1 MKSIVGK
8 KVDIAIRDLSFSD
21 KRISKDIKK
30 TISSAVANA
39 ENNFQY
45 DIDNLV
51 VKEAYCGKQIV
62 MKRFRPRAK
71 GRAAPI
77 IKPYSNLTIIL
88 SEKKRKKVMGQ
99 KVNPIGL
106 RLGIN
111 RGWDSVW
118 YAKKKDFGNYLIED
132 YRVRDYIKKNVV
144 NSGVSKIMIERTSKK
159 CFVTIYTSR
168 PGFVIGKK
176 GSDIEK
182 IKAKLSK
189 LTVNEVVLNIKEVK
203 KPETNSYLV
212 AENIAQ
218 QLVKRISFRRAMKR
232 AIQSALRLGARGI
245 KVAVSGRLGGNEIAR
260 TEWLREGSIPAHT
273 LRADIDYAEAEALTT
288 YGIIGVKVWVYK
300 GKIFTREFSQ
310 ETNKN

>member
-1 MKSIVGK
+1 
-8 KVDIAIRDLSFSD
+8 
-21 KRISKDIKK
+21 
-30 TISSAVANA
+30 
-39 ENNFQY
+39 
-45 DIDNLV
+45 
-51 VKEAYCGKQIV
+51 
-62 MKRFRPRAK
+62 
-71 GRAAPI
+71 
-77 IKPYSNLTIIL
+77 
-88 SEKKRKKVMGQ
+88 MGQ

-118 YAKKKDFGNYLIED
+118 YAKKNDFGNYLIED
-132 YRVRDYIKKNVV
+132 YRIRDYIKKNVV
-144 NSGVSKIMIERTSKK
+144 NSGVSKIMIERTAKK

-182 IKAKLSK
+182 IKGKLSK

-232 AIQSALRLGARGI
+232 AIQSALRLGVRGI

-260 TEWLREGSIPAHT
+260 TEW
-273 LRADIDYAEAEALTT
+273 
-288 YGIIGVKVWVYK
+288 
-300 GKIFTREFSQ
+300 
-310 ETNKN
+310 

>member
-1 MKSIVGK
+1 
-8 KVDIAIRDLSFSD
+8 
-21 KRISKDIKK
+21 
-30 TISSAVANA
+30 
-39 ENNFQY
+39 
-45 DIDNLV
+45 
-51 VKEAYCGKQIV
+51 
-62 MKRFRPRAK
+62 
-71 GRAAPI
+71 
-77 IKPYSNLTIIL
+77 
-88 SEKKRKKVMGQ
+88 MGQ
-99 KVNPIGL
+99 KVNPVGF
-106 RLGIN
+106 RLGVN

-132 YRVRDYIKKNVV
+132 YRIRDFIKKNVV
-144 NSGVSKIMIERTSKK
+144 NSGVSKVMIERTSKK

-182 IKAKLSK
+182 IKEKLSK
-189 LTVNEVVLNIKEVK
+189 LTVNEIVLNIKEVK

-288 YGIIGVKVWVYK
+288 YGIIGIKVWIYK
-300 GKIFTREFSQ
+300 GEIFTKEFSQ
-310 ETNKN
+310 ETNKK